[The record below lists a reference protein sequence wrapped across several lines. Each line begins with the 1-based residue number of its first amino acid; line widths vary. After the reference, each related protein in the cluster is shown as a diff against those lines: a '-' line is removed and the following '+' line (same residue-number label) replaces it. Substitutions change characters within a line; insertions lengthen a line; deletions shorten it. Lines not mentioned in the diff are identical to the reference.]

1 MSTFD
6 GLPNAVAG
14 WAENPANE
22 LAPTENYPIEKVLE
36 LLRSAQPG
44 PAPAP
49 PRAGFLDRLGA
60 GLANIQSP
68 GASGRPGDV
77 FAANLMSGFG
87 QSFGGQR
94 TQAREEA
101 FKRQMADYER
111 SKAQKATEVQAQ
123 LGAVENDFETRRTK
137 SSDAA
142 RALREWAR
150 YKRDTEAKQAETA
163 TARGDKAASDVESK
177 RRWEAEHGI
186 RLSELGIKRAEANKK
201 SQPGGELKPP
211 SAGERERLVALG
223 VEREQ
228 LGEIRRLFKKEFVG
242 PLSGPIGALQGKLGD
257 KVAGFIPGVGKASK
271 GEFEFRGALASF
283 RNKLINRLAGA
294 NVPESEKQR
303 MYQQIPTEDES
314 SESFLEKLAQTEANI
329 DLIDRIERDT
339 MTKTGVDL
347 SGLDAPGATSTRAA
361 KRYNPQTGKIE
372 AINAGR

>member
-111 SKAQKATEVQAQ
+111 AKAQKATEVQAQ

-150 YKRDTEAKQAETA
+150 YKRESEAKSAA
-163 TARGDKAASDVESK
+163 DAASRGERAADDAESK
-177 RRWEAEHGI
+177 RRWDAEHGL
-186 RLSELGIKRAEANKK
+186 RVNADRRAAAEAGKAK
-201 SQPGGELKPP
+201 GGAKELKPP
-211 SAGERERLVALG
+211 TAGEREKIVDDSSALA
-223 VEREQ
+223 Q
-228 LGEIRRLFKKEFVG
+228 TNEIRRLFKKEFVG
-242 PLSGPIGALQGKLGD
+242 P
-257 KVAGFIPGVGKASK
+257 VAGRVGGVQSGLGEVAKYIPGVGGAAK
-271 GEFEFRGALASF
+271 GEAEFRAALAQY
-283 RNKLINRLAGA
+283 RNRVINALSGA
-294 NVPESEKQR
+294 AVSESEQKR
-303 MYQQIPTEDES
+303 MMQQLPQETDPSETFLAKLKLTEDNLKTTAATRRGVMES
-314 SESFLEKLAQTEANI
+314 
-329 DLIDRIERDT
+329 
-339 MTKTGVDL
+339 TGVDL
-347 SGLDAPGATSTRAA
+347 SGLPAA
-361 KRYNPQTGKIE
+361 QPRKRYNPQTGQIE
-372 AINAGR
+372 VADAGR